1 MNKQSDNRSGFLKT
15 VFAEN
20 KEFYPTPD
28 ELLEKM
34 FLKMKLHCKEKGF
47 ECDDLD
53 CDSFPEA
60 ALLGMLLSDSEVEYI
75 DEFFVYTGE
84 EEEPEINPEKIL
96 SLSFCVEG
104 KMIDIPGNIIQK
116 YEFTR

>member
-34 FLKMKLHCKEKGF
+34 FLKMKLHCKEKGLRDYEYGRF
-47 ECDDLD
+47 HLLEPSAGKGDIVNYYREHIADCYCPKSDVVELDPLLRQYLKGDDHYSVVWD
-53 CDSFPEA
+53 AC
-60 ALLGMLLSDSEVEYI
+60 
-75 DEFFVYTGE
+75 
-84 EEEPEINPEKIL
+84 
-96 SLSFCVEG
+96 
-104 KMIDIPGNIIQK
+104 
-116 YEFTR
+116 FTRACRRS